1 RPEKD
6 DYSIIARAS
15 RAAERTRVLKH
26 GDTFAVFDSTGDIL
40 PSAWSEQGLYHDGA
54 RFLCHFE
61 LVVNDPAAAPQL
73 DGAAGQ

>member
-1 RPEKD
+1 MNVERPEKD

-40 PSAWSEQGLYHDGA
+40 PSAWSEQGLYHDG
-54 RFLCHFE
+54 
-61 LVVNDPAAAPQL
+61 
-73 DGAAGQ
+73 